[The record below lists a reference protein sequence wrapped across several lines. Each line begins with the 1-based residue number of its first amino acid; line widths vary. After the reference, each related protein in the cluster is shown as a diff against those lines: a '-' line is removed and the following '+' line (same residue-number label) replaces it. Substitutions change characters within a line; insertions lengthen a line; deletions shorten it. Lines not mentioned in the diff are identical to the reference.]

1 VLLPPDDPELLPPEL
16 ELLPPELELLLPPQ
30 QKSSHVASLLQLD
43 LS

>member
-1 VLLPPDDPELLPPEL
+1 VLLPPDDP